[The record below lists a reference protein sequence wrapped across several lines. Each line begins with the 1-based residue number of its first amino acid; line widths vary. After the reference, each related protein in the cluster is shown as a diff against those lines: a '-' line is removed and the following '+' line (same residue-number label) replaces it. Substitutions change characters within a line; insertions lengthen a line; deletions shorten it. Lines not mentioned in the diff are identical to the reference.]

1 MSRIAPEY
9 LDREPSDCPTA
20 ADVFFWKEPVDKK
33 EEDGEEED
41 DGQRDL
47 TAVVPRRV
55 RAIPRASL
63 SRSIGQLH
71 PSERVVRSHK
81 TVSR

>member
-1 MSRIAPEY
+1 MFSSGE
-9 LDREPSDCPTA
+9 SQST
-20 ADVFFWKEPVDKK
+20 KK
-33 EEDGEEED
+33 EQDGEEED

-81 TVSR
+81 TVSRPTCANQSR